1 MNVSLAETNTTL
13 SDSLSMSFP
22 AIKVQMILGFAV
34 VVTNTILVFGFTKEK
49 QFTKTTFIFLSN
61 LATSDILFGFL
72 SALRGI
78 VTTTS
83 PDQTQIVLNV
93 VCRGTTAGS
102 LMSAIMSSIC
112 ILLLSIQVSIHIIY
126 CRMPLS

>member
-1 MNVSLAETNTTL
+1 MNVSPAETNTTL